1 MIISSKIFTYTL
13 ESHNLWISNLWLV
26 PWFGQISQLI
36 RLCSV
41 RLLLIS
47 CKDLSKYI
55 EMVWRCFSAQLL
67 APVLALVAPS
77 ESKIGPRILSK
88 NILGTFYLPQ
98 LVFCISETFL
108 TLILGIGWAFFFKC
122 SVTMLA
128 TNKSG
133 PCQKDPNGT
142 FHLMF
147 AFFKW
152 LVGGLEH
159 FLFSIIYRIY
169 NPSHWLIFFK
179 MVKTTNQMGTL
190 LNLGPLFTKLS
201 LPVPSAPGPSAAFM
215 PPWARR
221 ARRALDEGSCDF
233 WFPRGSR
240 GT

>member
-108 TLILGIGWAFFFKC
+108 TLILGIGWAFFLSAVSPC
-122 SVTMLA
+122 WRQ
-128 TNKSG
+128 TNLVRAKKIPMELSIW
-133 PCQKDPNGT
+133 CLLSLNG
-142 FHLMF
+142 
-147 AFFKW
+147 W
-152 LVGGLEH
+152 LVVW
-159 FLFSIIYRIY
+159 
-169 NPSHWLIFFK
+169 NIFY
-179 MVKTTNQMGTL
+179 
-190 LNLGPLFTKLS
+190 
-201 LPVPSAPGPSAAFM
+201 
-215 PPWARR
+215 
-221 ARRALDEGSCDF
+221 
-233 WFPRGSR
+233 FP
-240 GT
+240 